1 MAAAMELLGSAPEA
15 PYKAMPTN
23 LEGQQRSNH
32 VDTDQLCLPATGM
45 VCVLA
50 VLKNDTKPRWSNL
63 LNPPLELLCSLD
75 NLVEIMLL

>member
-32 VDTDQLCLPATGM
+32 VDTDQLLSACYRDGLCAGCAQKRHKTPL
-45 VCVLA
+45 VKLV
-50 VLKNDTKPRWSNL
+50 KPSA
-63 LNPPLELLCSLD
+63 
-75 NLVEIMLL
+75 